1 MFVLVDLVDINVVSL
16 WFLASVE
23 VDVGS
28 CRAKVV
34 LFGIVHRVR
43 N

>member
-1 MFVLVDLVDINVVSL
+1 LVDINVVSL

-34 LFGIVHRVR
+34 LFGIVHRIR